1 MKVARASWLLCCV
14 SLGELSPRNR
24 VFEVIGLTCLIHI
37 SVLGLQV
44 ESQCGTEPDHFSGAG

>member
-14 SLGELSPRNR
+14 SSGVLSLRNR